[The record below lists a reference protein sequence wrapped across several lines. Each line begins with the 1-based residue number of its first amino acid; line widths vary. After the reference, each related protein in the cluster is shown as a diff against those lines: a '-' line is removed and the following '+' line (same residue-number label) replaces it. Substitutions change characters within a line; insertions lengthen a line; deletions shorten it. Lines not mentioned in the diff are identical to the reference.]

1 MRRRDFVRGAAG
13 SSLALVPLG
22 DLDLAWGQDDPA
34 ASVRGAFA
42 DLVVPP
48 TVRRHALV
56 IGNGAYQHVEPLE
69 NPRNDARAMASA
81 LRELNFDVDYHEDA
95 GLAEL
100 EEATD
105 RLTERVAEDE
115 VALVYYA
122 GHGVQVD
129 GINYL
134 LPVDILVRS
143 PDELSLRAL
152 SFDRC
157 IAATSAAGA
166 GLGILILDA
175 CRDNPFD
182 ALRGALGRGLASVS
196 EAQGET
202 FISYAAAAG
211 AVAYD
216 DAQGSGNSPFTAAL
230 VSALEVPGHDIYD
243 IFRIVRGRVREA
255 TEGRQLPWLSSS
267 LERSFIFRFSE
278 EALEQ
283 HAAAA
288 ARATIDEA
296 VPETLAALETPE
308 TWEAP
313 EEPSTLAETVTAALA
328 TVGRPPPSTA
338 SRVALDTLMWQA
350 IRFSQTQQ
358 DFQTFIGLYPESEFA
373 DDARA
378 MLEDIRYRGLPE
390 LPQPTLRRTIGL
402 PLQATDCD
410 MVAAAP
416 HDANRIADGV
426 INGLVNT
433 RLAIRACT
441 AAVTSDPENPRLQFQ
456 LGRVLDLRELWDE
469 AEHYYMK
476 AAEQRYPIAF
486 SARANLYQTGVP
498 RPRDF
503 DFAFELHDRAATLGD
518 LSGEL
523 NVAKFYLEGWAVG
536 QSTDA
541 AIIFYER
548 AAAKDF
554 PAAWDSLGTLYSRE
568 QYGVADPVRAVD
580 YYRRAAELGNNNAI
594 NSLARAYLAGNG
606 VERDYDEAVA
616 LFEAAIERGNIFAPY
631 HLARMYRDGWGIEQD
646 LAKAAEL
653 YQMAGERG
661 FSGGWIELAA
671 LHETGQGVPQDLGE
685 AYFYFYVAREMALQR
700 SANDPVYK
708 AAQERAGELASGLPL
723 AERIAIERRAENWL
737 GLNGPAM
744 RRARTAFQ

>member
-1 MRRRDFVRGAAG
+1 MKRRHFVKGTVG

-42 DLVVPP
+42 DLAVPP

-56 IGNGAYQHVEPLE
+56 IGNGAYRHVEPLD
-69 NPRNDARAMASA
+69 NPLNDARAMASA

-95 GLAEL
+95 GLGEL
-100 EEATD
+100 EDAVD
-105 RLTERVAEDE
+105 RLTERVARDE

-143 PDELSLRAL
+143 AEELILRAL

-157 IAATSAAGA
+157 IAATGAAEE

-196 EAQGET
+196 EARGET

-243 IFRIVRGRVREA
+243 VFRIVRGRVREA

-267 LERSFIFRFSE
+267 LERSFVFRFPEEELERHSVVAAAPALPE
-278 EALEQ
+278 AETDETALEALE
-283 HAAAA
+283 A
-288 ARATIDEA
+288 
-296 VPETLAALETPE
+296 P
-308 TWEAP
+308 EAP
-313 EEPSTLAETVTAALA
+313 EAPSTLTETVTAALA
-328 TVGRPPPSTA
+328 SVGRPPPATA
-338 SRVALDTLMWQA
+338 PAYELDTLMWQA

-378 MLEDIRYRGLPE
+378 MLENIRFRGLPE
-390 LPQPTLRRTIGL
+390 LPQPTLRRTIGI

-410 MVAAAP
+410 LVAAAP
-416 HDANRIADGV
+416 HDANRIGEGV

-441 AAVTSDPENPRLQFQ
+441 QAVTADPENPRLQFQ
-456 LGRVLDLRELWDE
+456 LGRVLDLREQWDE
-469 AEHYYMK
+469 AEHYYIK

-486 SARANLYQTGVP
+486 SSRANLYQTGVP

-523 NVAKFYLEGWAVG
+523 NVAKFYLEGWAVA
-536 QSTDA
+536 QSTES

-568 QYGVADPVRAVD
+568 QYGVADPVRAVG

-653 YQMAGERG
+653 YRMAGERG

-671 LHETGQGVPQDLGE
+671 LYETGQGVPEDLGE
-685 AYFYFYVAREMALQR
+685 AYFWFYVAREMALQR
-700 SANDPVYK
+700 SADDPVYK
-708 AAQERAGELASGLPL
+708 AAQERADEVAQSLTRAQRF
-723 AERIAIERRAENWL
+723 AVERRAENWL

>member
-1 MRRRDFVRGAAG
+1 VKRRDFVQGAVG
-13 SSLALVPLG
+13 SSLALIPLSEIG
-22 DLDLAWGQDDPA
+22 SARAQDPA

-42 DLVVPP
+42 DIMIPP
-48 TVRRHALV
+48 TTRRHALV
-56 IGNGAYQHVEPLE
+56 IGNATYTHVEALE
-69 NPRNDARAMASA
+69 NPLNDARAMASA
-81 LRELNFDVDYHEDA
+81 LRELAFDVDYHEDA
-95 GLAEL
+95 GLSEL
-100 EEATD
+100 EDATE
-105 RLTERVAEDE
+105 RLTERVANEE

-122 GHGVQVD
+122 GHGVQLD

-134 LPVDILVRS
+134 LPVDIQVRS
-143 PDELSLRAL
+143 SEQLIERAL

-157 IAATSAAGA
+157 IAATNAAGA

-182 ALRGALGRGLASVS
+182 ALRGALGRGLASVTD
-196 EAQGET
+196 ARGET

-216 DAQGSGNSPFTAAL
+216 DAQNIGNSPFTAAL

-243 IFRIVRGRVREA
+243 VFRIVRGRVREA

-267 LERSFIFRFSE
+267 LERSFIFRFPE
-278 EALEQ
+278 EELER
-283 HAAAA
+283 HSVVVTAPPAPESPAEEPA
-288 ARATIDEA
+288 VDVLAT
-296 VPETLAALETPE
+296 
-308 TWEAP
+308 P
-313 EEPSTLAETVTAALA
+313 EEPATLAETVTAALA
-328 TVGRPPPSTA
+328 TVGRPPPSSA
-338 SRVALDTLMWQA
+338 APFELDTLMWQA

-358 DFQTFIGLYPESEFA
+358 DFQTFLGLYPESEFA
-373 DDARA
+373 EDARA
-378 MLEDIRYRGLPE
+378 MLENIRYRGLPE
-390 LPQPTLRRTIGL
+390 LPQPTLRRTIGT

-410 MVAAAP
+410 LVAAAP
-416 HDANRIADGV
+416 HDANRIAEGV

-441 AAVTSDPENPRLQFQ
+441 EAVTADPSNPRLQFQ
-456 LGRVLDLRELWDE
+456 LGRVLDLREQWDE
-469 AEHYYMK
+469 AEHYYIK
-476 AAEQRYPIAF
+476 ACEQRYPIAF
-486 SARANLYQTGVP
+486 SSRANLYQTGVP

-536 QSTDA
+536 QSVQA

-568 QYGVADPVRAVD
+568 QYGVADPVRAVG

-606 VERDYDEAVA
+606 IERDYDEAVA

-646 LAKAAEL
+646 LGKAAEL
-653 YQMAGERG
+653 YRMAGERG
-661 FSGGWIELAA
+661 FSGGWLELGA
-671 LHETGQGVPQDLGE
+671 LYETGQGVPQDLGE
-685 AYFYFYVAREMALQR
+685 AYFWLYVAREIALER

-708 AAQERAGELASGLPL
+708 AARERADELASGLTL
-723 AERIAIERRAENWL
+723 AERFAVERRAEQWL

-744 RRARTAFQ
+744 RRARSAFQ

>member
-1 MRRRDFVRGAAG
+1 M
-13 SSLALVPLG
+13 ALVPLS
-22 DLDLAWGQDDPA
+22 DHDLAFGQEATANADG
-34 ASVRGAFA
+34 GAFA
-42 DLVVPP
+42 DQIVPP
-48 TVRRHALV
+48 TIRRHALV
-56 IGNGAYQHVEPLE
+56 IGNASYRHVDTLDNPL
-69 NPRNDARAMASA
+69 NDARAMAA
-81 LRELNFDVDYHEDA
+81 VLRELGFEVDYHEDA

-100 EEATD
+100 QDATD
-105 RLTERVAEDE
+105 GLTERVAEDE

-134 LPVDILVRS
+134 LPVDIRVRS
-143 PDELSLRAL
+143 PEELIERSL

-157 IAATSAAGA
+157 IAATSAAAA

-182 ALRGALGRGLASVS
+182 ALRGALGRGLASVTD
-196 EAQGET
+196 ARGET

-216 DAQGSGNSPFTAAL
+216 DASGSGNSPFTAAL

-243 IFRIVRGRVREA
+243 VFRIVRGRVREA

-267 LERSFIFRFSE
+267 LERSFVFRFPME
-278 EALEQ
+278 EL
-283 HAAAA
+283 
-288 ARATIDEA
+288 ARLGIVVGGSSLPPAEA
-296 VPETLAALETPE
+296 EAPAV
-308 TWEAP
+308 EAP
-313 EEPSTLAETVTAALA
+313 ETSEEPATLAETVTAAVA

-338 SRVALDTLMWQA
+338 SNVALDTLMWQA

-358 DFQTFIGLYPESEFA
+358 DFQTFLGLYPESEFA
-373 DDARA
+373 ADARA
-378 MLEDIRYRGLPE
+378 MLENIRYRGLPE
-390 LPQPTLRRTIGL
+390 LPQPTLRRTIGI

-410 MVAAAP
+410 LVAAAP
-416 HDANRIADGV
+416 HDANRIAEGV

-441 AAVTSDPENPRLQFQ
+441 EAVTADPENPRLQFQ
-456 LGRVLDLRELWDE
+456 LARVLDLRELWDE
-469 AEHYYMK
+469 AEHYYIK
-476 AAEQRYPIAF
+476 AGEQRYPIAF
-486 SARANLYQTGVP
+486 SARADLYQKGIA
-498 RPRDF
+498 RPRDL

-523 NVAKFYLEGWAVG
+523 NVAKFYLEGWGVG
-536 QSTDA
+536 QSVEA

-554 PAAWDSLGTLYSRE
+554 PAAWDSLGTLYSRD
-568 QYGVADPVRAVD
+568 QYGIADPARAVG

-594 NSLARAYLAGNG
+594 NSLARAYLTGNG
-606 VERDYDEAVA
+606 VERDYDEAVS

-646 LAKAAEL
+646 FAKAAEL
-653 YQMAGERG
+653 YRLAGERG

-671 LHETGQGVPQDLGE
+671 LYEAGQGVPQDLSE
-685 AYFYFYVAREMALQR
+685 AYFWFYVAREMALQR
-700 SANDPVYK
+700 SANDPVYR
-708 AAQERAGELASGLPL
+708 AAQERAGELARSMTL

-744 RRARTAFQ
+744 RRARSAFQ